1 MIVVLVVT
9 LVSTSMFAQPSRRR
23 PIAPGSA
30 AAAESAVKEAMEEL
44 GEERKAF
51 ERDLKVLNFIRDSDK
66 SLVDAMQPT
75 VALQKAHDAISEA
88 ERLNGD
94 FFLEQAI
101 INARQEIDNALRSPG
116 AADFARLRARLRDA
130 LGISSRLVV
139 RNALRLQEETIGWL
153 KVQELISMHLKT
165 LADISGESLR
175 ASDQD

>member
-1 MIVVLVVT
+1 VT
-9 LVSTSMFAQPSRRR
+9 LVSTPMFAQPSRRR

-30 AAAESAVKEAMEEL
+30 AAAESAVKEAMEQL

-51 ERDLKVLNFIRDSDK
+51 ERDLKVLNFIRESDK
-66 SLVDAMQPT
+66 ALVDAMQPT

-88 ERLNGD
+88 ERLNPD
-94 FFLEQAI
+94 FFLGQAI
-101 INARQEIDNALRSPG
+101 IDARQEIDNALRSPG
-116 AADFARLRARLRDA
+116 AADFPRLRARLREA

-153 KVQELISMHLKT
+153 KVQELISLHLKT
-165 LADISGESLR
+165 LADITGDSLR